1 MPETQTELWGDMKV
15 APTKSFNWGSEFI
28 FTMFQLLAIW
38 LVQVLF
44 YMNWEGGAL
53 VEVYVNN
60 VVSPFIISS
69 LMLWMG
75 FRRVWRAQRGTLQTG
90 KQDQCTTLSYWQLM
104 LRSSR
109 MDSASLKS
117 SKQTEEGTPR
127 RAEKMVCFTQK
138 MLPFSCQKYLLN
150 WFWKI
155 KLTFLDHRKC
165 N

>member
-109 MDSASLKS
+109 MDSASLKR
-117 SKQTEEGTPR
+117 SKQTEEGTPMQGWENGLFY
-127 RAEKMVCFTQK
+127 AENASFQLSEVLAELILKNKTY
-138 MLPFSCQKYLLN
+138 LPWPSQM
-150 WFWKI
+150 
-155 KLTFLDHRKC
+155 
-165 N
+165 